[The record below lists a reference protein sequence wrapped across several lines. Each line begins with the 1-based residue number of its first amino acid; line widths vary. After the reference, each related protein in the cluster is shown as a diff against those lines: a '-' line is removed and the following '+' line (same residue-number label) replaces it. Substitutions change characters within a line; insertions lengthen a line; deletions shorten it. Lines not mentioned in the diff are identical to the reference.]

1 MIVYQKKQS
10 TSPGTSSRSYG
21 PNCSILRS
29 RYDPVCAAVVFG
41 ELMDTRP
48 VLVVIGETDVCKL
61 RESGRI
67 GEADGVDRGVV
78 DPLLSRTT

>member
-1 MIVYQKKQS
+1 
-10 TSPGTSSRSYG
+10 
-21 PNCSILRS
+21 
-29 RYDPVCAAVVFG
+29 
-41 ELMDTRP
+41 MDTRP